1 MRWHRKFWESYEGLA
16 IGQLVIKLPPGI
28 FRKMAGVVCRE
39 TKLGLKS
46 LRKKSLQLRIR
57 K

>member
-1 MRWHRKFWESYEGLA
+1 MRWHHKLWESYEGLA
-16 IGQLVIKLPPGI
+16 IGQLVIKLPPSI